1 MPRFLSSFL
10 YCFLILANMALR
22 VLGFCSACTT
32 GPSSDMA
39 ITASMI
45 GSISISTS
53 MPCALS
59 QSPAK

>member
-1 MPRFLSSFL
+1 MF
-10 YCFLILANMALR
+10 ANMALR

-32 GPSSDMA
+32 GPSSDIA

-45 GSISISTS
+45 GKISISTS